1 MSLLADLQ
9 TYRDRLASQLR
20 DAPPEMVESRV
31 PSLEPSPNTREDVES
46 AAGALPFS
54 LPPSLFEYLTAPIV
68 PGIQWDEIAVP
79 ANRDLDAL
87 FGLLNRLELWPA
99 QLAQIAT
106 GPNDDPVCL
115 DLSRPLYD
123 DEYPVIVIN
132 RDRVPSGDWSDAKM
146 VRKFVSLE
154 FSDFGVMLHFC
165 CHGVALE
172 YRTKFGK

>member
-20 DAPPEMVESRV
+20 DAPPELVENHV
-31 PSLEPSPNTREDVES
+31 PSLEPSPNSRDDVKS
-46 AAGALPFS
+46 AAAALPFS
-54 LPPSLFEYLTAPIV
+54 LPPSLVEYLTAPIV
-68 PGIQWDEIAVP
+68 PGIEWDEIVVP
-79 ANRDLDAL
+79 TNKELDAL
-87 FGLLNRLELWPA
+87 FGLLKRPDPWSA

-123 DEYPVIVIN
+123 DEYPVIVID
-132 RDRVPSGDWSDAKM
+132 RERVPSGDWSDAKM

-165 CHGVALE
+165 CHGVPLE